1 MPAQTS
7 RWYLDAHVAHLGIK
21 KKINHHLFRKSFTTL
36 LIQNKA
42 DIKTVQTL
50 CRHKNPQTTLRY
62 YAANNKER
70 SKEIYTEIMNQ
81 TLTKVDYLREM
92 LPQQKL

>member
-1 MPAQTS
+1 MGFYNELVTEFAK
-7 RWYLDAHVAHLGIK
+7 RKDA
-21 KKINHHLFRKSFTTL
+21 RKLLRPFTEDLQSFL
-36 LIQNKA
+36 LRDEAPDPK
-42 DIKTVQTL
+42 
-50 CRHKNPQTTLRY
+50 TTLRY